1 MSLPASQYSVLDARK
16 IERLGDDRFRCH
28 VGRLAFLGFSVEPV
42 LTVSVETGPRGC
54 TIALLG
60 CELRGS
66 PAVERA
72 GGQFEAAM
80 ANRVTWRA
88 LGGGGGQGG
97 QAEAGAAG
105 ADSAAAARAGAAA
118 ANGGGG
124 ATPSAAPAPAAAA
137 AGAPSPPSPPAAPR
151 SPPSAAILSD
161 VVVEVAVAVP
171 AWLAVPVSAVEAAGS
186 HVMAGT
192 LALMVPRF
200 LAQLARDYGAWA
212 AGDASRQ
219 ALGDGAL

>member
-1 MSLPASQYSVLDARK
+1 MALPASQYSVLDARK

-28 VGRLAFLGFSVEPV
+28 VGRLAFLGFAVEPV
-42 LTVSVETGPRGC
+42 LTVSVETGPLGC

-88 LGGGGGQGG
+88 LG
-97 QAEAGAAG
+97 AGEEG
-105 ADSAAAARAGAAA
+105 
-118 ANGGGG
+118 
-124 ATPSAAPAPAAAA
+124 AAAA
-137 AGAPSPPSPPAAPR
+137 AGETTAAADENNQASASPAAAPPA
-151 SPPSAAILSD
+151 AAILSD
-161 VVVEVAVAVP
+161 VAVEVAVSVP
-171 AWLAVPVSAVEAAGS
+171 PWLAVPVSGVEAAGS
-186 HVMAGT
+186 RVMAAT

-200 LAQLARDYGAWA
+200 LAQLRRDYDAWA
-212 AGDASRQ
+212 SGDTSRQ

>member
-28 VGRLAFLGFSVEPV
+28 VGRLAFLGFAVEPV
-42 LTVSVETGPRGC
+42 LTVSVETGPKGC

-88 LGGGGGQGG
+88 LGEGRE
-97 QAEAGAAG
+97 AVAGAAG
-105 ADSAAAARAGAAA
+105 EAAAGSAAAATATEDDD
-118 ANGGGG
+118 
-124 ATPSAAPAPAAAA
+124 TPS
-137 AGAPSPPSPPAAPR
+137 SSSSTPPA
-151 SPPSAAILSD
+151 AAILSD
-161 VVVEVAVAVP
+161 VAVEVAVSVP
-171 AWLAVPVSAVEAAGS
+171 SWLAVPVSGVEAAGS
-186 HVMAGT
+186 RVMAAT

-200 LAQLARDYGAWA
+200 LAQLRRDYDAWA
-212 AGDASRQ
+212 SGDESRK
-219 ALGDGAL
+219 ALGDGSL